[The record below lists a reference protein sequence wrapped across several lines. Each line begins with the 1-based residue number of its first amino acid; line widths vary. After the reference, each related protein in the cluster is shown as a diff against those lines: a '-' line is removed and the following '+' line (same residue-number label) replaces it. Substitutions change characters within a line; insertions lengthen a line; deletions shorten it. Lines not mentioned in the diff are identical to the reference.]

1 MSLAAKS
8 TSILKRDVF
17 LYATKILTSVIIAR
31 KLGPEML
38 GVYVILSLIP
48 SYAESFGRMKFDIAA
63 VYFLGK
69 QKYQMGE
76 MVLTLNVLALA
87 TSGMI
92 VGVILW
98 QFDWIYS
105 LLFSKVT
112 YDASVLMKFILLQI
126 PLHFLWM
133 NYSYL
138 ILHKEDV
145 VTYNRMIVINALV
158 SSLLAV
164 ALLLVFNL
172 GLWAVAGSTALGILI
187 SLLYGIV
194 GLGYTGQSGKLFNL
208 PLIRDLSKYGSKL
221 YAGGLVGHFQA
232 YITNLLTALY
242 LMPSQVAF
250 FSMARGFGQM
260 IDRVPAALNTLLFPR
275 LSKTIDPVEGA
286 LLSARAFR
294 LILVML
300 TVVGGCAMA
309 LIHPAVHL
317 MYGSAFLPLVG
328 PFLILIPGIVLSG
341 ATTPFMQYFMSINR
355 ADLGVT
361 LPILPLA
368 LQVGLA
374 LLLIPRFGS
383 DGAAFAF
390 SAGLV
395 AHSLISLLMFLRL
408 SACTLRSDLMVG
420 RTDLRYLLQFATAE
434 LATIWGTMK
443 LKRTQNPHRTN
454 PTSRN

>member
-17 LYATKILTSVIIAR
+17 LYATKIFTSVIIAR

-69 QKYQMGE
+69 QKYRMGE
-76 MVLTLNVLALA
+76 MVLTLNLLALV
-87 TSGMI
+87 TSGLT
-92 VGVILW
+92 VGIILW

-105 LLFSKVT
+105 VLFSKTT
-112 YDASVLMKFILLQI
+112 YDASLLMQFIMLQI

-138 ILHKEDV
+138 ILHLEDV
-145 VTYNRMIVINALV
+145 VTYNRMIIINALV

-164 ALLLVFNL
+164 VLLLFFDL
-172 GLWAVAGSTALGILI
+172 SLWAVAGSAVLGTLL
-187 SLLYGIV
+187 SLLYGII
-194 GLGYTGQSGKLFNL
+194 GLGHTGSAGKLVNL
-208 PLIRDLSKYGSKL
+208 PLIRDLFQYGFKL

-232 YITNLLTALY
+232 YITNLLTVLY
-242 LMPSQVAF
+242 LVPAQVAF

-260 IDRVPAALNTLLFPR
+260 IDRVPAALNTIFFPR
-275 LSKTIDPVEGA
+275 LTKTSDPDEA
-286 LLSARAFR
+286 ARLSARAFR
-294 LILVML
+294 LILVLL
-300 TVVGGCAMA
+300 TVVGVIAMA
-309 LIHPAVHL
+309 LIHPAVNL
-317 MYGSAFLPLVG
+317 MYGSTFLPLVMS
-328 PFLILIPGIVLSG
+328 FMIFIPGIILSG
-341 ATTPFMQYFMSINR
+341 ATTPFMPYFFSINR

-368 LQVGLA
+368 IQVALA
-374 LLLIPRFGS
+374 LLFIPSLGS
-383 DGAAFAF
+383 VGAALAF

-395 AHSLISLLMFLRL
+395 AFSLVCIWMFLRL
-408 SACTLRSDLMVG
+408 SSCTLQCDLMVS
-420 RTDLRYLLQFATAE
+420 RADIRYLIQFTMAE
-434 LATIWGTMK
+434 SAKM
-443 LKRTQNPHRTN
+443 LKTN
-454 PTSRN
+454 KIK